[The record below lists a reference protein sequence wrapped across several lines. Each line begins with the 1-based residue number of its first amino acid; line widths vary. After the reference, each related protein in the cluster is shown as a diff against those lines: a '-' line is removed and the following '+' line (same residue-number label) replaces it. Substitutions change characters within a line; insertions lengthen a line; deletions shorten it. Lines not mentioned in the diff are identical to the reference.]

1 MVVEK
6 FQIYG
11 VKITGKY
18 ICESKKKLDLYIFT
32 HVPKQNSTQ
41 GYYHPADR
49 RKLPISHEQHI
60 LKVFFPQQKE
70 GRVMELKKMT
80 KMFLVSVLLCHN
92 LD

>member
-18 ICESKKKLDLYIFT
+18 ICESKKFDLCIFT

-70 GRVMELKKMT
+70 GRIMELEKNEQN
-80 KMFLVSVLLCHN
+80 FFGFCFVVP
-92 LD
+92 